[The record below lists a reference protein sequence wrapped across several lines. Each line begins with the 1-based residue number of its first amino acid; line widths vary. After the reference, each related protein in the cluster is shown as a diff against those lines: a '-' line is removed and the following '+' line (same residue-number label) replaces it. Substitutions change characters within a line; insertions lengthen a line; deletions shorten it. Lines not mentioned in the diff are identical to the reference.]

1 MIMFRPYFVSKAGFF
16 CAFVVVVVVVVFWF
30 FVFSLFTVRVRVTSA
45 LCVIA
50 SSVG

>member
-16 CAFVVVVVVVVFWF
+16 CAFVVVVVVDFCF